1 MPRSLTTAL
10 ENATLANV
18 VVPIMLVEAQFD
30 SGTTRL
36 WTGIGDLSWNSATW
50 SGAGALMSVADVQE
64 TAEVRATGVDIVVN
78 GIPSTLLS
86 LALQEPYQ
94 GRTCL
99 IYQGALNVSTG
110 ALIAD
115 PYLLFRGR
123 MDVMTIEESGET
135 ASITLAVE
143 SRLIDLEV
151 ARERRYEHQDQIVD
165 FPTDKFFEYTAT
177 LVDSQIVWG
186 RT

>member
-1 MPRSLTTAL
+1 VPRSLTPAL
-10 ENATLANV
+10 EAATLAGV
-18 VVPIMLVEAQFD
+18 VVPVTMVEALFD
-30 SGTTRL
+30 SGAVRL
-36 WTGIGDLSWNSATW
+36 WTGIGDLSWSGQTW
-50 SGAGALMSVADVQE
+50 SGAGTLMAVADVQE
-64 TAEVRATGVDIVVN
+64 TAEVRATGVDVTLS
-78 GIPSTLLS
+78 GIPSALVS

-94 GRTCL
+94 GRTCN
-99 IYQGALNVSTG
+99 IHQAALDVSTG

-123 MDVMTIEESGET
+123 MDVMTIEEGAET
-135 ASITLAVE
+135 ARIALSVE

-165 FPTDKFFEYTAT
+165 SPTDRFFEYTAA